1 MFNKIAATSAGLAL
15 MALAGSANALTFNE
29 GQNTSFGQ
37 YFSVTPSANNKLL
50 FSVSGNT
57 SQFDALSFSFVG
69 VSGLAIT
76 ATPSLTDPS
85 VWMAAFNDI
94 RNNGFNLSGSTT
106 YQVKVS
112 GHTVSSIPGG
122 EGTVSVVV
130 LNGIIS
136 SVPEPE
142 SYAMLLAGLGL
153 LGVVARRRAKAAA

>member
-1 MFNKIAATSAGLAL
+1 MFKKIVAASSGLVL

-29 GQNTSFGQ
+29 GQNTSFDQ

-57 SQFDALSFSFVG
+57 SQFSTLSFSFLG
-69 VSGLAIT
+69 GGPSIT
-76 ATPSLTDPS
+76 ATPSATDPS

-94 RNNGFNLSGSTT
+94 RNNGFYLYGGTA

-122 EGTVSVVV
+122 EGTVSVIAI
-130 LNGIIS
+130 NGIIS

-142 SYAMLLAGLGL
+142 SYVMLLAGLGL
-153 LGVVARRRAKAAA
+153 LGLIARRRAKSA